1 MRLPFLRKEADDWR
15 GKRRNKRVT
24 VLLPKDLV
32 DEVDG
37 FAKRHGLKRSDVV
50 RVALAEF
57 LDRSAKE
64 GARQGGEQSL

>member
-1 MRLPFLRKEADDWR
+1 MKLPFLRKEDEWKGR
-15 GKRRNKRVT
+15 RRNRRVT
-24 VLLPKDLV
+24 VLLPGDLV

-57 LDRSAKE
+57 LDRLSRAEE
-64 GARQGGEQSL
+64 GRQSL

>member
-1 MRLPFLRKEADDWR
+1 MRKGADEWKGR
-15 GKRRNKRVT
+15 RRNKRVT

-57 LDRSAKE
+57 LDRLSRAEE
-64 GARQGGEQSL
+64 GRQSL